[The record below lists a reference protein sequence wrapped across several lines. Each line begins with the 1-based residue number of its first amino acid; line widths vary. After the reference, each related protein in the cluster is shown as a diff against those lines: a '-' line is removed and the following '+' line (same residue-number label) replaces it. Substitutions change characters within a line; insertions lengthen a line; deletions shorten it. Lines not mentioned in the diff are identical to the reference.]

1 MSIQYCK
8 HSWMDIIVLSKSCVL
23 GSNAQRSMEFKSSSQ
38 EKHKEYQ
45 VIASLQV
52 CKGPDYILGHA
63 QMMVDEL
70 GNKIVATLG
79 RK

>member
-1 MSIQYCK
+1 
-8 HSWMDIIVLSKSCVL
+8 MDIIVLS
-23 GSNAQRSMEFKSSSQ
+23 AQRSMEFKSSSQ

-52 CKGPDYILGHA
+52 DKGPDYILGHA